1 MCQCPKRGDLHFY
14 THWEPIQKMVFAE
27 CQCPKRGDLHFYKK
41 SFIRILDDVLCQ
53 CPKRGDLHFY
63 KTNIDITKF
72 IKKDVSMP

>member
-1 MCQCPKRGDLHFY
+1 
-14 THWEPIQKMVFAE
+14 MVFAE